1 MKIGFIGLGNMGAS
15 LAKAVWKA
23 RNTDTILLSNLSQD
37 KVDTFIA
44 SYGGQASS
52 NEEIFAEA
60 DVIFLAVKPAQ
71 ISSLL
76 TEFQYILEKR
86 QSLLLISMAAGV
98 RLEKLASLVPSQ
110 HRFIR
115 MMPNTP
121 VSIGQGVISYA
132 LSANCQVDDKEV
144 FCQLLQHA
152 GLLFEIS
159 EGLIDAA
166 TGLAGC
172 GPAFVYL
179 FIEALA
185 DAGVQTGLQRE
196 TALQMAAQ
204 TVLGA
209 GQLVLESKQHPGVL
223 KDQVCSPG
231 GSTIAGVASLEAHA
245 FRGIVMEAVN
255 KAYKRTKKLGK

>member
-37 KVDTFIA
+37 KVETFIA

-185 DAGVQTGLQRE
+185 DAGVQTGLPRE